1 MSSRKIEDLAPD
13 FQPTIIMF
21 EEHLER
27 EGLAFKR
34 CCTYRSQQEQD
45 VLWIQGRKSIIEVN
59 DARKSIGLPP
69 ITKKQNVKVTWRSV
83 SEHTSRCAVDYY
95 IEKDGKYCDDL
106 KVDIDKDDIPDWEE
120 FGAIAER
127 CGLEWGGSWQAR
139 DLAHVER
146 RQT

>member
-21 EEHLER
+21 EAELAR

-34 CCTYRSQQEQD
+34 CCTRRTQAEQD

-83 SEHTSRCAVDYY
+83 SEHTSRKAVDYY
-95 IEKDGKYCDDL
+95 IEKDGKYCYDL

-127 CGLEWGGSWQAR
+127 CGLVWGGNFTTR
-139 DLAHVER
+139 DLAHVQR